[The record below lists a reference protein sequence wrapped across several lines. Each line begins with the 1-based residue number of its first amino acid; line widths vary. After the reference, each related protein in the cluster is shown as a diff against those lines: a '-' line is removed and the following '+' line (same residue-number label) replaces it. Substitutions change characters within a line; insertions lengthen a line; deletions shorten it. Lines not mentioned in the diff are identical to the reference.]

1 MQKLSLAQALEQI
14 LKEDPRYDAEAY
26 LFVKE
31 ALDYTVKALN
41 KPADGPN
48 KHVTGTELLDGIR
61 AYAIGEYGPMTLR
74 VLTTWGVKRCEDFG
88 DIVFNLVDKGVLGK
102 STNDHKTDFTDGYD
116 FLEAFAQPFLPA
128 SASRTRRTSE
138 DPQYDTQKTVTG
150 GA

>member
-61 AYAIGEYGPMTLR
+61 AYALGEYGPMTYR
-74 VLTTWGVKRCEDFG
+74 VLTTWGIKRCEDFG

-102 STNDHKTDFTDGYD
+102 STNDRKTDFSDGYD
-116 FLEAFAQPFLPA
+116 FFEAFARPFRPPSEA
-128 SASRTRRTSE
+128 RATRSSQ
-138 DPQYDTQKTVTG
+138 DPQYDAQKTVSG
-150 GA
+150 GS